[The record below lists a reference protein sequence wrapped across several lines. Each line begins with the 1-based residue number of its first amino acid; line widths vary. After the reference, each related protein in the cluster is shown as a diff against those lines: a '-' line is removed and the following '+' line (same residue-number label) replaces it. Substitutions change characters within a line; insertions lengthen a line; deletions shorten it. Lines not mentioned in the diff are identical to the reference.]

1 MTTIWSGRSKS
12 PEKDFLWELNPY
24 KAFQTL
30 TFRHFR
36 RVHCSPLFSKWDP
49 KGQKT
54 EAKIA
59 YRLSGS
65 SNIICTR
72 FWHSSTLP
80 PTIAEAGGKYCTH
93 HTNKNFCK
101 RVKIWLP
108 WQEFCM
114 GYLQLKIIWASLHD
128 WRQQQNCKKMM
139 HLQSSRS
146 WLSSSEVDEL
156 QSKKVTNVKP
166 TWHSSCTELATDDCE
181 MACDLIVVAGISCNC
196 CNAMWSNSC
205 STCMCWSCCSATLK
219 NPKTAPWERECD
231 GNKALFSVC
240 F

>member
-1 MTTIWSGRSKS
+1 MPTIWSGSSKT
-12 PEKDFLWELNPY
+12 PEKDFLWELTPY
-24 KAFQTL
+24 QAFQTL

-36 RVHCSPLFSKWDP
+36 KVHCSILFSKWDP

-101 RVKIWLP
+101 SENLTSLTRILYGVSAVWKWFRHLSMIEGNSKTTRKGCIYRAQDHGWVAQKLMNSNQRKWQMWNQPLRWQLMIVKWPVTWL
-108 WQEFCM
+108 
-114 GYLQLKIIWASLHD
+114 
-128 WRQQQNCKKMM
+128 
-139 HLQSSRS
+139 
-146 WLSSSEVDEL
+146 
-156 QSKKVTNVKP
+156 
-166 TWHSSCTELATDDCE
+166 
-181 MACDLIVVAGISCNC
+181 
-196 CNAMWSNSC
+196 
-205 STCMCWSCCSATLK
+205 
-219 NPKTAPWERECD
+219 
-231 GNKALFSVC
+231 
-240 F
+240 

>member
-1 MTTIWSGRSKS
+1 MTTIWSGRSKT

-24 KAFQTL
+24 QAFQTL

-36 RVHCSPLFSKWDP
+36 KVHCSLLFCKWDP

-101 RVKIWLP
+101 SVKIWFP
-108 WQEFCM
+108 WQEFC
-114 GYLQLKIIWASLHD
+114 GVSAVENNLGIFAWLKATVKLQEKDASTELKI
-128 WRQQQNCKKMM
+128 
-139 HLQSSRS
+139 
-146 WLSSSEVDEL
+146 
-156 QSKKVTNVKP
+156 
-166 TWHSSCTELATDDCE
+166 
-181 MACDLIVVAGISCNC
+181 MA
-196 CNAMWSNSC
+196 
-205 STCMCWSCCSATLK
+205 
-219 NPKTAPWERECD
+219 E
-231 GNKALFSVC
+231 
-240 F
+240 